1 MAPVSLARMPDTGAR
16 WWRWLIVSAG
26 VVGLDQVTKHLAQ
39 QVLTYGRTLEVTPF
53 FNLVL
58 VYNPGA
64 AFSFLSSAPG
74 WQRELFIG
82 IALAASALIVY
93 LLRKHAQD
101 RMFCFA
107 LALILGGALGNLIDR
122 FLLHAV
128 VDFLDFHLLGRHWP
142 AFNLADSAITLG
154 AGVLIWDTLRRPR
167 MSDAAKP

>member
-1 MAPVSLARMPDTGAR
+1 MPEGNPR
-16 WWRWLIVSAG
+16 WWAWLGLSAG
-26 VVGLDQVTKHLAQ
+26 VIVLDQLTKHLAQ
-39 QVLTYGRTLEVTPF
+39 QVLTYGRSVEVAPF

-64 AFSFLSSAPG
+64 AFSFLSSASG

-93 LLRKHAQD
+93 LLRKHAPD

-122 FLLHAV
+122 VLLHAV

-167 MSDAAKP
+167 A